1 MEDYSQLE
9 HAGLLAVASGD
20 VVPPPSG
27 IDHIATSCDVPITIG
42 GDTKITILKNVVYKY
57 APGKSKAQKLKSP
70 TFVVFVPETP
80 GP

>member
-27 IDHIATSCDVPITIG
+27 IDHIVTPCEAPITID
-42 GDTKITILKNVVYKY
+42 GDTKTTILTNVVYKY
-57 APGKSKAQKLKSP
+57 LPGKSKAQKLKSP

-80 GP
+80 AP